1 MAMKGFVRKNQCL
14 SLCGLNCRLCPMNLS
29 AMFLALGQIL
39 PFIAGQ
45 IPQIGKML
53 CPMHFP
59 ILLCGFLC
67 GPRYGALVGFICPIL
82 RSFLFH
88 MPILYPSAIGM
99 AFELMTYGFV
109 SGLLAEKWGTDS
121 YRKIYAIL
129 IIAKLAGRLVWGLA
143 QIVLL
148 GIKGNVFTFDAFM
161 AGALINAIPGII
173 LQLLI
178 LPFLVKTFTGNR
190 Q

>member
-1 MAMKGFVRKNQCL
+1 MKKTRKL
-14 SLCGLNCRLCPMNLS
+14 TLS

-39 PFIAGQ
+39 PFITGQ

-59 ILLCGFLC
+59 VLLCGFLC
-67 GPRYGALVGFICPIL
+67 GPKYGALIGFICPLL
-82 RSFLFH
+82 RSVLFH
-88 MPILYPSAIGM
+88 MPVMYPSAVGM
-99 AFELMTYGFV
+99 AFELMAYGLV
-109 SGLLAEKWGTDS
+109 SGLLAEKWGTES

-129 IIAKLAGRLVWGLA
+129 IIAMITGRIVWGFA

-148 GIKGNVFTFDAFM
+148 GINGNAFTFNAFIG
-161 AGALINAIPGII
+161 GALINAIPGII

-178 LPFLVKTFTGNR
+178 LPFLVKTFAGNK
-190 Q
+190 QN

>member
-1 MAMKGFVRKNQCL
+1 MKRTVRLTL
-14 SLCGLNCRLCPMNLS
+14 SS
-29 AMFLALGQIL
+29 MFLAIGQVL
-39 PFIAGQ
+39 PFVTGQ

-67 GPRYGALVGFICPIL
+67 GPQYGAIVGFICPLL
-82 RSFLFH
+82 RSVLFH
-88 MPILYPSAIGM
+88 MPVMYPSAIGM

-109 SGLLAEKWGTDS
+109 SGLLSQKRRNDS
-121 YRKIYAIL
+121 YQSIYLTL
-129 IIAKLAGRLVWGLA
+129 IVSMITGRIVWGLA

-148 GIKGNVFTFDAFM
+148 GIKGNSFTWNAFIT
-161 AGALINAIPGII
+161 GALLNAIPGIL

-178 LPFLVKTFTGNR
+178 IPFLVRMIQKRKNGM
-190 Q
+190 